1 MGPSQAQAPA
11 EDNES
16 NRRRLLGLTM
26 ESLYVILFRR
36 PGASFNN
43 FHWGL
48 YLHLDAYR
56 GGYKYHIINDRPG
69 SWITSH
75 GLTMGA
81 MTSPKLV
88 GLFRVADI
96 DPAKRDRIQQLI
108 QAEDD
113 ILNSIEEFSCLEYVE
128 RALGRLRAFGY
139 VSYPSWPELEHE
151 IFRFANVAN
160 FPENRDKQ
168 PVLGFSA
175 LCGLMY

>member
-1 MGPSQAQAPA
+1 
-11 EDNES
+11 
-16 NRRRLLGLTM
+16 M

-36 PGASFNN
+36 PGISFYN

-48 YLHLDAYR
+48 YLHLDSCR
-56 GGYKYHIINDRPG
+56 GGYKYHITNDRPG

-88 GLFRVADI
+88 GLFRVAYI
-96 DPAKRDRIQQLI
+96 DSANRDRIQQLI

-113 ILNSIEEFSCLEYVE
+113 ILNSIEELSCLEFVE
-128 RALGRLRAFGY
+128 RALERLKAFGY
-139 VSYPSWPELEHE
+139 VSYSSWPELEDE

-160 FPENRDKQ
+160 IPENRDKQ
-168 PVLGFSA
+168 PVLGFSVV
-175 LCGLMY
+175 CGLRF